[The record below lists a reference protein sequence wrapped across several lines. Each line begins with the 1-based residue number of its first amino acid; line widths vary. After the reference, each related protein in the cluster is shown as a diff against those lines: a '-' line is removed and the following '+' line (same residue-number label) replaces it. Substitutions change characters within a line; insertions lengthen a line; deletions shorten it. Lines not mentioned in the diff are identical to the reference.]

1 MKRVKS
7 VHTGKKCKACNK
19 GESKKIPTDRK
30 KLLAET
36 DKGSLQYLCPC

>member
-1 MKRVKS
+1 MKRVNS
-7 VHTGKKCKACNK
+7 VHTGKKRKASNK

-36 DKGSLQYLCPC
+36 DKG